1 MRRHSRLIAV
11 MGGALAVCCFAL
23 TWVTFN
29 KGSYERRY
37 DTNVK
42 TQRLGGATLRSSNPV
57 TEMGSINPLYTSRH
71 HRYPGYK
78 IALGFNLV
86 TVALIESVLILI
98 CSVIMLAR
106 NSSGRLK
113 RIVIISSII
122 GILCLI
128 VSLLFATMNTENGLR
143 GLRSMGNTTYTAA
156 GNIQLGGF
164 GTAVGFVIAL
174 IGAICIPRESVVSRI
189 FGDSK

>member
-1 MRRHSRLIAV
+1 MKRHSRLIAV

-23 TWVTFN
+23 SWVTFT
-29 KGSYERRY
+29 KGSFERRY

-57 TEMGSINPLYTSRH
+57 TERGSIITPIPDSH

-98 CSVIMLAR
+98 CSVIMLAK

-128 VSLLFATMNTENGLR
+128 LSLLLTTVLSEN

-156 GNIQLGGF
+156 GNIQWSGF

-174 IGAICIPRESVVSRI
+174 IGAIYIPRESVVSRI
-189 FGDSK
+189 FGDGK

>member
-29 KGSYERRY
+29 KGSYEKRY

-57 TEMGSINPLYTSRH
+57 TERGSIITPIPDSH

-86 TVALIESVLILI
+86 TIALIESVLILI
-98 CSVIMLAR
+98 CSVIMLAK

-128 VSLLFATMNTENGLR
+128 LSLLLATIISED

-174 IGAICIPRESVVSRI
+174 IGAIYIPRESVVSRI
-189 FGDSK
+189 FGDAK